1 MIVSAW
7 DREQFL
13 PEALES
19 VDRQG
24 LDPTADEVILN
35 SNLPESAARRVVG
48 DRPMRILNNDHAA
61 QGPFYAQAVREA
73 HGDVIAFLD
82 DDDRWSPGRLAAVR
96 RCFAEGPGLT
106 YFHNEQRRVDERG
119 VPLPRPPTAVRLSR
133 QPSADPW
140 GADGPVR
147 DGPLQTLFKR
157 GAFFNLSS
165 TCVRLSSVAPFLPYL
180 ERVSTSDDS
189 FFFYASV
196 LSGGGFFLDPRPWT
210 DYRVHSAN
218 RSRRWDAAS
227 QGGTA
232 SDWPARAVESHAVL
246 LEMAKA
252 SGHPDVDPVRR
263 ARPRHDAITTGRGPP
278 GTLPSAERG
287 RPARAPPT
295 PGGGAPALEPRVR
308 HDGRRPAA
316 LSDPGTTGA
325 RPAPE
330 MTDFPSHPPP
340 RPQWADRLHRIWA
353 RHAGWFV
360 PLLAALLPLLW
371 LARDGS
377 SYIYGQDSQS
387 FLQPFAISHDP
398 LVPFSYDFSQSYP
411 IPFYVSGFY
420 VSASVYIL
428 NFLTGSSTGSEHI
441 LLFGFAA
448 LGALGMWDL
457 LRVTGTR
464 WFGPSAG
471 GPLRRGLV
479 VAFYLVN
486 PFTLTVVWW
495 HVEGWTENYVFLP
508 WLLSALLLIYWDGR
522 LSWARGSVVVLLSL
536 LLAEGVGGA
545 FGIPIGYLFLVV
557 ILGLLVQAAR
567 DRSRSGAF
575 RGPCS
580 PSGGWAWRCSHGPR
594 SRSS

>member
-1 MIVSAW
+1 
-7 DREQFL
+7 
-13 PEALES
+13 
-19 VDRQG
+19 
-24 LDPTADEVILN
+24 
-35 SNLPESAARRVVG
+35 
-48 DRPMRILNNDHAA
+48 MRILNNDHAA

-252 SGHPDVDPVRR
+252 SGHPDVIRCVERDLAMMQLLQDV
-263 ARPRHDAITTGRGPP
+263 ARPVPSRRRSGGDLLALLRRLGVGHLPLNLGFATMGAAQLLSP
-278 GTLPSAERG
+278 TL
-287 RPARAPPT
+287 
-295 PGGGAPALEPRVR
+295 
-308 HDGRRPAA
+308 GRRVH
-316 LSDPGTTGA
+316 A
-325 RPAPE
+325 R
-330 MTDFPSHPPP
+330 
-340 RPQWADRLHRIWA
+340 
-353 RHAGWFV
+353 
-360 PLLAALLPLLW
+360 
-371 LARDGS
+371 
-377 SYIYGQDSQS
+377 
-387 FLQPFAISHDP
+387 
-398 LVPFSYDFSQSYP
+398 
-411 IPFYVSGFY
+411 
-420 VSASVYIL
+420 
-428 NFLTGSSTGSEHI
+428 
-441 LLFGFAA
+441 
-448 LGALGMWDL
+448 
-457 LRVTGTR
+457 LRK
-464 WFGPSAG
+464 
-471 GPLRRGLV
+471 
-479 VAFYLVN
+479 
-486 PFTLTVVWW
+486 
-495 HVEGWTENYVFLP
+495 
-508 WLLSALLLIYWDGR
+508 
-522 LSWARGSVVVLLSL
+522 
-536 LLAEGVGGA
+536 
-545 FGIPIGYLFLVV
+545 
-557 ILGLLVQAAR
+557 
-567 DRSRSGAF
+567 
-575 RGPCS
+575 
-580 PSGGWAWRCSHGPR
+580 
-594 SRSS
+594 